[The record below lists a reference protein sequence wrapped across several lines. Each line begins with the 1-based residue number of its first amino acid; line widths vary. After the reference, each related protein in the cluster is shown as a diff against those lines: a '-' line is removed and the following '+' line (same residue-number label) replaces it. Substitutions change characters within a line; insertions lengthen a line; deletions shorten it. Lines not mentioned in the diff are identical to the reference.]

1 MSDFLDYYNKEAK
14 KNAMTE
20 EERFALHKKQKAMEA
35 QRHKLDEEDDF
46 YIGDDDIAD
55 LQEGIRRPSPRPR
68 PIRKPI
74 PQTPTAP
81 RPIPRPIP
89 QPAPAPAPAP
99 VRKPVEDP
107 FDKLERPI
115 QTPAEAPR
123 RRRIIAPETQSTNPA
138 LKEAYSMMDAINSKV
153 EGMFYR
159 YGMTGLEKISEN
171 IEVFFEAVINP
182 PKEETKIIEQPAPVK
197 RKVVKRTAPAKTNK
211 STATVTEKVATP
223 VKEAKPE
230 VIQKKFEDMNNNFDI
245 SLLGQSLNEQAKDS
259 IRTEQINNTLK
270 GIEANAKLIQES
282 IEKKTS
288 NNTQTEED
296 EIIQQE
302 DLDIVDE
309 EEVNP
314 AFAAQAALEEA
325 MNEPEIPEVPDI
337 NVDNVSA

>member
-1 MSDFLDYYNKEAK
+1 MCK
-14 KNAMTE
+14 
-20 EERFALHKKQKAMEA
+20 
-35 QRHKLDEEDDF
+35 
-46 YIGDDDIAD
+46 
-55 LQEGIRRPSPRPR
+55 
-68 PIRKPI
+68 
-74 PQTPTAP
+74 
-81 RPIPRPIP
+81 
-89 QPAPAPAPAP
+89 
-99 VRKPVEDP
+99 
-107 FDKLERPI
+107 
-115 QTPAEAPR
+115 
-123 RRRIIAPETQSTNPA
+123 
-138 LKEAYSMMDAINSKV
+138 
-153 EGMFYR
+153 
-159 YGMTGLEKISEN
+159 N
-171 IEVFFEAVINP
+171 IEVFFEALINP

-197 RKVVKRTAPAKTNK
+197 RKVVKRTAPAKTSK
-211 STATVTEKVATP
+211 PTATVTEKVATP
-223 VKEAKPE
+223 IKEAKPE

-245 SLLGQSLNEQAKDS
+245 GLLGQSLNEQAKDS